1 MGCQGR
7 RTDFGFITGGMV
19 SRGSYLRKDNEYI
32 SDMFSLRCL
41 ETFKLYKEA
50 VGHLCQEFWARHLI
64 GEVDGDQSPGHE
76 HVRPGSHHRRG
87 ERSLRMMEGL

>member
-7 RTDFGFITGGMV
+7 RTDFGFITGCMV

-50 VGHLCQEFWARHLI
+50 VGHL
-64 GEVDGDQSPGHE
+64 
-76 HVRPGSHHRRG
+76 
-87 ERSLRMMEGL
+87 